1 MPRETLGPRKKVFCS
16 PWRRRLMGT
25 TWCWLS
31 LRPRRTTTSSSRLA
45 SPHPPL
51 WNWSSA
57 AKKRNIPDPGHRC
70 WTEKRN
76 NLDPGRCW
84 TEWIVVG
91 WTWPTLLGFSA
102 SESSCAYSWQLPSLP
117 FFSLDSFLGF
127 FGLAF
132 NLEVLLEWAKFGE
145 DWKASCRA
153 GDL

>member
-25 TWCWLS
+25 TWYWLS

-57 AKKRNIPDPGHRC
+57 AKKRNIPDPG
-70 WTEKRN
+70 
-76 NLDPGRCW
+76 RCW

-102 SESSCAYSWQLPSLP
+102 STVAASESSCAYSWQLPSPP

-132 NLEVLLEWAKFGE
+132 NLEVLL
-145 DWKASCRA
+145 DWVDCWWLNLADSSWLFCIWVVLR
-153 GDL
+153 L